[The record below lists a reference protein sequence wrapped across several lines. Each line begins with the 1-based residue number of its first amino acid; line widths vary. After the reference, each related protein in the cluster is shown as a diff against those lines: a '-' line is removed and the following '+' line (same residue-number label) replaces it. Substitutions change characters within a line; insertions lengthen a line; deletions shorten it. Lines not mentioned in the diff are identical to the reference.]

1 MSVPIIRRK
10 RKWDKIALLFIL
22 PFLVYFA
29 VFNLYPLFMAFWVSL
44 NEWNMLEGT
53 YTWVGFTRYLRLFRD
68 PIFYQSLKNNFVYI
82 GIQVP
87 ISIFGGILL
96 GRLLNQKIRA
106 RAVFRGIYFLPVIT
120 SVVVLGIIWSWMY
133 GTTRGVINYLLSRIG
148 IAPVPWLTSPKWSM
162 PSVAIMK
169 IWTDIPFYGVLFLA
183 AIQSL
188 PAEVLEAAKIDG
200 ATGWDLFW
208 RIEIPLLSPTIAFS
222 IVMGTIWGLQLF
234 TEPFLMTGGG
244 PMNSSQTVTLY
255 LYREGFTWGRYTYAC
270 AIGVVSA
277 LIVFVVSYI
286 QRRLTERF
294 Y

>member
-1 MSVPIIRRK
+1 
-10 RKWDKIALLFIL
+10 
-22 PFLVYFA
+22 
-29 VFNLYPLFMAFWVSL
+29 
-44 NEWNMLEGT
+44 
-53 YTWVGFTRYLRLFRD
+53 
-68 PIFYQSLKNNFVYI
+68 VYI

-133 GTTRGVINYLLSRIG
+133 GTTQGVINYLLSRVG